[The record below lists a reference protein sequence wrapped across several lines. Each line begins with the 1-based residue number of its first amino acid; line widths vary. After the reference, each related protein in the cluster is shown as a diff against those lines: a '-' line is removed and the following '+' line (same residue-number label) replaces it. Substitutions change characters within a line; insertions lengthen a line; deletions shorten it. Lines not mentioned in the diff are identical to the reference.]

1 MARFPFFER
10 VNVAE
15 HVKQLVLSSYTPEIK
30 MEGLLTGVDNLRHDV
45 YLSPKFSEIARGYL
59 QKVIAKYGAV
69 EDLVQSDPLKISQEQ
84 VQPAWARQKPQVKT
98 RPADTGSE
106 FKRALADLQLASLQQ
121 AKGQANIS
129 VDVLCRLAVI
139 KFLRNELSMQFTQVL
154 ERCRARLKE
163 YEGPRSNQRG
173 LALRDRFLNLQVSK
187 KIILRKAGQELF
199 ATMREIEK
207 ETLGRMRRVLFG
219 DTELS
224 VYDLFMDRLL
234 FTEDGRDD
242 YLNAEHYVM
251 LGNYDRDVDRFQFIL
266 EAVEDFLEKV
276 GITEIGDL
284 EETRARIDGWLNS
297 PDNAQLLVAGGSPD
311 DNSPMGKGQRALLSV
326 WIQTLEDSG
335 VMPHV
340 IASYE
345 VVPLLGEYARIINPQ
360 QLKQAL
366 ISRTERKR
374 VEQLL
379 DEHGKISAEKLQSVV
394 RRLESYSSNDR
405 SKVAGRFLVDFMRYH
420 RDLRR
425 LETLNAALVSVNVIS
440 SEKLRELSAINSTL
454 YEFLLSEEQKPAED
468 KVNCHVILKAD
479 IRDST
484 YLTRT
489 LFERGLNPAS
499 YFSLNF
505 YEPINKLLPK
515 YGASKVFIEGD
526 AVILAMFERE
536 NEQSFVVARTCMMAR
551 EMIGIVRGYNEQ
563 SQKSGLPILELGIG
577 ICFQDSAPMYLV
589 DGNSRIMIS
598 KALNESDRLSSCS
611 KAARKYAGLNENIF
625 NVFAFKTVEDA
636 DTGGTPE
643 EFLIRYNIGGVH
655 INEYAFKKL
664 QQEIKLQVHEVEL
677 PGLWGK
683 EKTILYSG
691 LVPVATNLGGT
702 ASFHR
707 IVVRD
712 ARIPHINAV
721 DMSLREWTDRRYYEV
736 CTNAAVYDL
745 LDAKSSRAMATH

>member
-1 MARFPFFER
+1 MPRFPFFER

-15 HVKQLVLSSYTPEIK
+15 HVKQLALSSYTPQLK
-30 MEGLLTGVDNLRHDV
+30 LEGLLTGVDNLRHDV
-45 YLSPKFSEIARGYL
+45 YLSPKFSEITRGYL
-59 QKVIAKYGAV
+59 LKLIAKYGAV
-69 EDLVQSDPLKISQEQ
+69 EDLVQADPLKLAQQ
-84 VQPAWARQKPQVKT
+84 PGTPAWVQAQHARQKPS
-98 RPADTGSE
+98 DTGAE
-106 FKRALADLQLASLQQ
+106 FKRALADLQLAALQQ
-121 AKGQANIS
+121 AKSQANIS
-129 VDVLCRLAVI
+129 VDVLCRLALI
-139 KFLRNELSMQFTQVL
+139 KFLRNELSAQFTQVL
-154 ERCRARLKE
+154 EKCRARLKE
-163 YEGPRSNQRG
+163 YEGPRSGQRG
-173 LALRDRFLNLQVSK
+173 IALRDRFLNLQVSK
-187 KIILRKAGQELF
+187 RIILRKAGQELF
-199 ATMREIEK
+199 ATLREIEK
-207 ETLGRMRRVLFG
+207 ESLARMRRVLFG
-219 DTELS
+219 DAELPA
-224 VYDLFMDRLL
+224 YELFINRLL

-251 LGNYDRDVDRFQFIL
+251 LGNYDRDVDRFQLIL
-266 EAVEDFLEKV
+266 EATEEFFEKI
-276 GITEIGDL
+276 GITEGDGAD
-284 EETRARIDGWLNS
+284 EARALMDGWLNA
-297 PDNAQLLVAGGSPD
+297 PENAQVLVAGGSPD
-311 DNSPMGKGQRALLSV
+311 DNSPAGKGQRAILNAWTES
-326 WIQTLEDSG
+326 LEDSG
-335 VMPHV
+335 IMPLV

-345 VVPLLGEYARIINPQ
+345 VVPLLGEYTPVINPQ
-360 QLKQAL
+360 QLKSAL

-379 DEHGKISAEKLQSVV
+379 EEHGKVSAEKLQSTV
-394 RRLESYSSNDR
+394 RRVENYSSNDR
-405 SKVAGRFLVDFMRYH
+405 NKLAGRFLVDFMRYH

-425 LETLNAALVSVNVIS
+425 LEAINNALVSINVVS
-440 SEKLRELSAINSTL
+440 NEKLRELSAINSTL
-454 YEFLLSEEQKPAED
+454 YEFLLTEEQKPAED
-468 KVNCHVILKAD
+468 KVSCHVILKAD

-505 YEPINKLLPK
+505 YEPVNKLLPK

-536 NEQSFVVARTCMMAR
+536 SEQSFVVARTCMMAR

-589 DGNSRIMIS
+589 DGNNRIMIS

-611 KAARKYAGLNENIF
+611 KAARKYAGLNENLF

-655 INEYAFKKL
+655 INEFAFKKL
-664 QQEIKLQVHEVEL
+664 QQEIKLQVHEIEL

-683 EKTILYSG
+683 EKTTLYSG
-691 LVPVATNLGGT
+691 LVPVANVGGT

-745 LDAKSSRAMATH
+745 LDSKSSRAMATR

>member
-1 MARFPFFER
+1 MPRFPFFER
-10 VNVAE
+10 VNVAD
-15 HVKQLVLSSYTPEIK
+15 HVKQLTLSSYTPEIK
-30 MEGLLTGVDNLRHDV
+30 LEGLLTGVDNLRHDV

-59 QKVIAKYGAV
+59 VKVIAKYGAV
-69 EDLVQSDPLKISQEQ
+69 EDLVQPDPLKSAQHANS
-84 VQPAWARQKPQVKT
+84 VGWRGKPQTKAK
-98 RPADTGSE
+98 PIDTGAE
-106 FKRALADLQLASLQQ
+106 FKRALAELQLASLNQ
-121 AKGQANIS
+121 AKTQANICI
-129 VDVLCRLAVI
+129 DVLCRLAVI
-139 KFLRNELSMQFTQVL
+139 KFLRSELSAQFTQVL
-154 ERCRARLKE
+154 ERCRLRLKD

-187 KIILRKAGQELF
+187 KIILRKTGQELF

-207 ETLGRMRRVLFG
+207 ESVARMRRSLFG
-219 DTELS
+219 DSELP
-224 VYDLFMDRLL
+224 VYELFMDRLL

-251 LGNYDRDVDRFQFIL
+251 LGNYDRDVDRFQSVM
-266 EAVEDFLEKV
+266 EAVNEFLERI
-276 GITEIGDL
+276 GITNGGEP
-284 EETRARIDGWLNS
+284 EETQARISSWLNS
-297 PDNAQLLVAGGSPD
+297 PDNAQVLVAGGSPD
-311 DNSPMGKGQRALLSV
+311 EDAPLGRGQRAVLSA
-326 WIQTLEDSG
+326 WTQALEDFG
-335 VMPHV
+335 MMPFV

-345 VVPLLGEYARIINPQ
+345 VVPLLGEYSPIINPQ
-360 QLKQAL
+360 QLKSAL
-366 ISRTERKR
+366 VSRTDRKR

-379 DEHGKISAEKLQSVV
+379 EEHGKISTEKLQNTV
-394 RRLESYSSNDR
+394 RRVESYSSNDR
-405 SKVAGRFLVDFMRYH
+405 SKVAGRFLMDFMRYH

-425 LETLNAALVSVNVIS
+425 LETVNAGLAGINVIT

-454 YEFLLSEEQKPAED
+454 YEFLLGEEQKPAED
-468 KVNCHVILKAD
+468 KVSCHVILKAD

-505 YEPINKLLPK
+505 YEPVNKLLPK

-536 NEQSFVVARTCMMAR
+536 SEQNFVVARTCMMAR

-611 KAARKYAGLNENIF
+611 KAARKYAGLNENLF

-655 INEYAFKKL
+655 INEQAFKKL
-664 QQEIKLQVHEVEL
+664 QQEIKLQVHEIEL

-683 EKTILYSG
+683 EKTTLYSG
-691 LVPVATNLGGT
+691 LVPVATNAGGT

-736 CTNAAVYDL
+736 CANARIYDL
-745 LDAKSSRAMATH
+745 LDAKGTRAVAVQ

>member
-1 MARFPFFER
+1 MPRFPFFER
-10 VNVAE
+10 FNVAE
-15 HVKQLVLSSYTPEIK
+15 HVKQLTLSSYAPEIRL
-30 MEGLLTGVDNLRHDV
+30 EGLVTGVDNVRNDV

-59 QKVIAKYGAV
+59 VKLIAKYGAV
-69 EDLVQSDPLKISQEQ
+69 EDLVQADPLQNSQAHATPTWATPK
-84 VQPAWARQKPQVKT
+84 PAPKAKAPE
-98 RPADTGSE
+98 TGAE
-106 FKRALADLQLASLQQ
+106 FKRTLTDLQLSALHQ
-121 AKGQANIS
+121 AKAQENICI
-129 VDVLCRLAVI
+129 DILCRSAVL
-139 KFLRNELSMQFTQVL
+139 KFLRTELSAQFTQVL

-163 YEGPRSNQRG
+163 YEGPRANPRG
-173 LALRDRFLNLQVSK
+173 LTLRDRFLQLQVGK
-187 KIILRKAGQELF
+187 KIVLRKAGQELF

-207 ETLGRMRRVLFG
+207 ESLARMRRSLFG
-219 DTELS
+219 DSGLT
-224 VYDLFMDRLL
+224 VYELFMDRLL

-242 YLNAEHYVM
+242 YVNAEHYVM
-251 LGNYDRDVDRFQFIL
+251 LGNYERDVDRFQRIR
-266 EAVEDFLEKV
+266 EA
-276 GITEIGDL
+276 TEEFFVKIGLLDENDS
-284 EETRARIDGWLNS
+284 EEMRARLDHWLNA
-297 PDNAQLLVAGGSPD
+297 PENAQELVAGGVPD
-311 DNSPMGKGQRALLSV
+311 ENTSKGKGQRALLNA
-326 WIQTLEDSG
+326 WTETLHEAG
-335 VMPHV
+335 VMAHV

-345 VVPLLGEYARIINPQ
+345 VVPLLAEYTPVINPQ
-360 QLKQAL
+360 QLKNAL
-366 ISRTERKR
+366 ISKIERKR

-379 DEHGKISAEKLQSVV
+379 EEHGRISGEKLQSTI
-394 RRLESYSSNDR
+394 RRVEGYSSADE
-405 SKVAGRFLVDFMRYH
+405 SKIAGRFLVDFLRYH

-425 LETLNAALVSVNVIS
+425 LETVNSALDGINVIGN
-440 SEKLRELSAINSTL
+440 EKIRELSAINNTL
-454 YEFLLSEEQKPAED
+454 YEFLISEEQKPAED
-468 KVNCHVILKAD
+468 KVSSHVILKAD

-526 AVILAMFERE
+526 AVILSMFERE
-536 NEQSFVVARTCMMAR
+536 NEKSFVVARTCMLAR
-551 EMIGIVRGYNEQ
+551 EMVDIVRGYNEQ
-563 SQKSGLPILELGIG
+563 SQKAGLPILELGIG
-577 ICFQDSAPMYLV
+577 ICFQDSAPMYLM
-589 DGNSRIMIS
+589 DSGNRIMIS

-611 KAARKYAGLNENIF
+611 KAARRYSGLSGSVF

-655 INEYAFKKL
+655 INELAFQKL
-664 QQEIKLQVHEVEL
+664 QQEIKLQLHEVEL

-683 EKTILYSG
+683 EITRLYSG
-691 LVPVATNLGGT
+691 LVPVSTNGGT

-736 CTNAAVYDL
+736 CTNAAIYEL
-745 LDAKSSRAMATH
+745 LDRAASRTVTAR

>member
-1 MARFPFFER
+1 MPRFPFFER
-10 VNVAE
+10 VNVAD
-15 HVKQLVLSSYTPEIK
+15 HVKQLTLGSYTPEVK
-30 MEGLLTGVDNLRHDV
+30 LEGLLTGVDNLRHDV

-59 QKVIAKYGAV
+59 LKVIAKYGAV
-69 EDLVQSDPLKISQEQ
+69 EDLVQGDLLKIAQ
-84 VQPAWARQKPQVKT
+84 QPNGATWIRQKQETKSKPT
-98 RPADTGSE
+98 DTGAE
-106 FKRALADLQLASLQQ
+106 FKRALAELQLASLNQ
-121 AKGQANIS
+121 AKSQANIS
-129 VDVLCRLAVI
+129 IDVLCRLAVI
-139 KFLRNELSMQFTQVL
+139 KFLRLELAAQFTQVL
-154 ERCRARLKE
+154 ERCRTKLKE

-173 LALRDRFLNLQVSK
+173 LALRDRFLKLQVSK

-207 ETLGRMRRVLFG
+207 ESLARMRRSLFG
-219 DTELS
+219 DVELP

-242 YLNAEHYVM
+242 YLNGEHYVM
-251 LGNYDRDVDRFQFIL
+251 LGNYDRDTDRFQFIL
-266 EAVEDFLEKV
+266 ETAEQFLEK
-276 GITEIGDL
+276 IGMMEGGDPDEL
-284 EETRARIDGWLNS
+284 RARVDGWLSS
-297 PDNAQLLVAGGSPD
+297 PENAQLLVAGGSPD
-311 DNSPMGKGQRALLSV
+311 ENSSIGRGQRALLAAWTQS
-326 WIQTLEDSG
+326 LEDSG

-345 VVPLLGEYARIINPQ
+345 VVPLLGEYTPIINPQ
-360 QLKQAL
+360 QLKNAL

-374 VEQLL
+374 VEKLL
-379 DEHGKISAEKLQSVV
+379 DEHGKISTEKLQSAV

-405 SKVAGRFLVDFMRYH
+405 TKVAGRFLVDFMRYH

-425 LETLNAALVSVNVIS
+425 LEAVNGALVSINVITN
-440 SEKLRELSAINSTL
+440 EKLRELSAINSTL
-454 YEFLLSEEQKPAED
+454 YEFLLLEEQKPAED
-468 KVNCHVILKAD
+468 KVNCHVVLKAD

-505 YEPINKLLPK
+505 YEPVNKLLPK

-563 SQKSGLPILELGIG
+563 SQKAGLPILELGIG

-589 DGNSRIMIS
+589 DGSSRIMIS

-611 KAARKYAGLNENIF
+611 KAARKYAGLNENLF

-655 INEYAFKKL
+655 INEHAFTKL
-664 QQEIKLQVHEVEL
+664 QQEIKLQLHEVEL

-683 EKTILYSG
+683 EKTTLYSG
-691 LVPVATNLGGT
+691 LVPVATNAGGT

-721 DMSLREWTDRRYYEV
+721 DMSLREWTDRPYYEV

-745 LDAKSSRAMATH
+745 LDAKSSRAMATR

>member
-15 HVKQLVLSSYTPEIK
+15 HVKQLALNSYAPEIK
-30 MEGLLTGVDNLRHDV
+30 LEGLLTGVDNLRHDV
-45 YLSPKFSEIARGYL
+45 YLSPKFSEVARGYL

-69 EDLVQSDPLKISQEQ
+69 EDLVQSDPLKISPEQ
-84 VQPAWARQKPQVKT
+84 MPAWARQKPQVK
-98 RPADTGSE
+98 PKPIDTGAE
-106 FKRALADLQLASLQQ
+106 FKRALADLQLASVNQ
-121 AKGQANIS
+121 AKTQANIS

-139 KFLRNELSMQFTQVL
+139 KFLRNELSTQFTQVL

-219 DTELS
+219 DSELP

-242 YLNAEHYVM
+242 FLNAEHYVM

-266 EAVEDFLEKV
+266 EAVEEFLEKV
-276 GITEIGDL
+276 GITEGGDR
-284 EETRARIDGWLNS
+284 EETRARIGGWLNS
-297 PDNAQLLVAGGSPD
+297 PDNGQLLVAGGSPD
-311 DNSPMGKGQRALLSV
+311 DNAVLGRGQRALLSA
-326 WIQTLEDSG
+326 WTQTLEDSG
-335 VMPHV
+335 MMSHVM
-340 IASYE
+340 ASYE
-345 VVPLLGEYARIINPQ
+345 VVPLLGEYTPIINPQ

-379 DEHGKISAEKLQSVV
+379 DEHGKISTEKLQTAV
-394 RRLESYSSNDR
+394 RRVESYSSNDR

-425 LETLNAALVSVNVIS
+425 LETVNAALASINVIGN
-440 SEKLRELSAINSTL
+440 EKLRELSAINSTL
-454 YEFLLSEEQKPAED
+454 YEFLLGEEQKPAED
-468 KVNCHVILKAD
+468 KVSCHVILKAD

-563 SQKSGLPILELGIG
+563 SQRSGLPILELGIG

-589 DGNSRIMIS
+589 DGNNRIMIS

-611 KAARKYAGLNENIF
+611 KAARKYAGLNENLF

-643 EFLIRYNIGGVH
+643 DFLIRYNIGGVH

-664 QQEIKLQVHEVEL
+664 QQEIKLQVHQIDL

-683 EKTILYSG
+683 ETTMLYSG

-736 CTNAAVYDL
+736 CTNTAVYDL
-745 LDAKSSRAMATH
+745 LDAKSARVMATR